1 MKHKIGIKSYS
12 YECGD
17 GCCVEFGYE
26 YYVDGEF
33 VHRSP
38 CEDSGWLAV
47 LSALGIQAEIVNLSS
62 DDGEEVCGI
71 DNFSD
76 FQEKQTVS
84 LHEKVKQYEE
94 FLHKINMMTI
104 AGDHKA
110 IQKLVE
116 NADKWSYSHRVGNGE
131 LSEEEQQKII
141 DKAFWKLN
149 EL

>member
-17 GCCVEFGYE
+17 GCCSEFGYE

-71 DNFSD
+71 DNFST
-76 FQEKQTVS
+76 FQEKQTPS

-94 FLHKINMMTI
+94 FLHNLNMMQTCSNGSGI
-104 AGDHKA
+104 RT
-110 IQKLVE
+110 LLS
-116 NADKWSYSHRVGNGE
+116 NADNWSYSHRVGNGE
-131 LSEEEQQKII
+131 LSEVEQQKLI
-141 DKAFWKLN
+141 DKKFWKLN